1 MIFYLTCE
9 QRQILRN
16 LNAVLEAGG
25 SSLQDAI
32 KVNIFLTDMADFAA
46 VNEVYATFF
55 SDPKPV
61 SILGSKERDL
71 KSTGNIIQ
79 PGICHSFS
87 SVISEKSGPFLTII
101 GPGPFRCVL
110 ALPSSPSPRDQTS
123 KSSVLAWLQSLAM
136 DAVLDFE
143 RDCRDDDDVENDRA
157 NNST

>member
-1 MIFYLTCE
+1 MIYFLICE

-32 KVNIFLTDMADFAA
+32 KVNIFLTDMADFSA

-61 SILGSKERDL
+61 STLWPKKRASN
-71 KSTGNIIQ
+71 STGNMI
-79 PGICHSFS
+79 GIHPSFFYGIPKKVDRFSLS
-87 SVISEKSGPFLTII
+87 SGLGFS
-101 GPGPFRCVL
+101 RCVL
-110 ALPSSPSPRDQTS
+110 ALPSSLSLRDRMS
-123 KSSVLAWLQSLAM
+123 KSSALVWLQNLAM

-143 RDCRDDDDVENDRA
+143 RDCRDEDDVGNE
-157 NNST
+157 